1 MPIPPCVWA
10 HVTQSD
16 LVFNHLYR
24 APDELPGDTRGAA
37 SLCKDLQQQQQQHD
51 ETPPGIAPKMAAGL
65 TRKQKSLL
73 FAGGCGM
80 QWEGVLSL

>member
-1 MPIPPCVWA
+1 MLIPPCVWA

-24 APDELPGDTRGAA
+24 APHELLADTRGAA
-37 SLCKDLQQQQQQHD
+37 SLHKDLQQQYD

-73 FAGGCGM
+73 FAVACCPFK
-80 QWEGVLSL
+80 LN